1 MSVNQNELFPNIPP
15 LLIKGI
21 EEFNSQSYFDC
32 HETLETLWGTQNGA
46 EKLLSQ
52 AIIQFAVAYYHWR
65 RLNFQGAESLFKR
78 GLSKIEQAKIDQ
90 TASSAY
96 PIDIQ
101 DLVDQIVSDMPIVI
115 AGKTLTKFPV
125 IRFL

>member
-1 MSVNQNELFPNIPP
+1 MSVNQNQMFPNVPP

-21 EEFNSQSYFDC
+21 EEFNSQGYFDC

-46 EKLLSQ
+46 EKLLTQ
-52 AIIQFAVAYYHWR
+52 AIIQFAVAYYHWQR
-65 RLNFQGAESLFKR
+65 SNFQGAERLFKR
-78 GLSKIEQAKIDQ
+78 GISKIDQAKIDR
-90 TASSAY
+90 TASTAY

-101 DLVDQIVSDMPIVI
+101 DLVDQIVSDMPKVT
-115 AGKTLTKFPV
+115 AHKALTKFPV